1 MHATQFFRLST
12 LLLSGLLLPATL
24 TAQNT
29 HSEASDPGKYDL
41 FGGYSLLSNSFNG
54 HNSATSHTPLNGWN
68 AALSAPVSRVSRGFG
83 IKADVSGYYGTSL
96 FSPQHPIFV
105 LGGAQYSKHFGKETG
120 YVEGLVGI
128 GHLNKNWWWARV
140 RGKHEFIYRS
150 RGRGLDTPIARNL
163 SFRGGREILLDA
175 NFTIPNDEIH
185 ALPNYF
191 ARISTGLVRRF

>member
-128 GHLNKNWWWARV
+128 GHLNKNWWGGEGQGSTNSFTAAV
-140 RGKHEFIYRS
+140 GA
-150 RGRGLDTPIARNL
+150 GLDTPIARNL
-163 SFRGGREILLDA
+163 SFRVQGDLLHA

-191 ARISTGLVRRF
+191 ARISTGLVWRF